1 MTSALGSKATAVL
14 RAFLCLSI
22 LFLVAANVHA
32 QSQRQVRPNGPGTGI
47 PDDDL
52 VPWKF
57 VEKGAAIEKTSLTLY
72 WLPASQKEME
82 RSELLGSRALIQA
95 GLRCVG
101 FRIVDAGDAAT
112 IKLLDATG
120 KVPTALLVNNQ
131 GVVVRRLDNVRGS
144 LPPAAVERMVHD
156 ELAARDEAM
165 YHAMSD
171 GHKHTAAGE
180 KDAAVTLYKSVWE
193 DRCFFPLAGLEAQ
206 RALKTLGVEVHEVP
220 GTIAVDPQLKQPTLN
235 VKPKTEPQK
244 H

>member
-1 MTSALGSKATAVL
+1 MTFAPGSKATAVL
-14 RAFLCLSI
+14 RAFLALSVV
-22 LFLVAANVHA
+22 FLVTVNIHA
-32 QSQRQVRPNGPGTGI
+32 QSERQVRPNGPGTGI

-57 VEKGAAIEKTSLTLY
+57 VEKGAAIEKASLTLY

-82 RSELLGSRALIQA
+82 HSALLGSRALIQA

-101 FRIVDAGDAAT
+101 FRIVDSDDATT

-120 KVPTALLVNNQ
+120 KLPTALLVNNQ
-131 GVVVRRLDNVRGS
+131 GTVVRRLDNVHGA

-156 ELAARDEAM
+156 ELAARDETM
-165 YHAMSD
+165 YRSMSD
-171 GHKHTAAGE
+171 GRKHTAAGE
-180 KDAAVTLYKSVWE
+180 KDAAIALYKSVWD

-206 RALKTLGVEVHEVP
+206 RALKTLGVEVHDVAS
-220 GTIAVDPQLKQPTLN
+220 TIAADPQLKPPSLD
-235 VKPKTEPQK
+235 VKPKTEPRK

>member
-1 MTSALGSKATAVL
+1 MTFAPSSKATTVL
-14 RAFLCLSI
+14 RAFLCLSVV
-22 LFLVAANVHA
+22 LLAAVSVHA
-32 QSQRQVRPNGPGTGI
+32 QSERQVRPNGPGTGI

-57 VEKGAAIEKTSLTLY
+57 VEKGAPIEKSSLTLY

-112 IKLLDATG
+112 LKLLDATG
-120 KVPTALLVNNQ
+120 KLPTALLVNNQ
-131 GVVVRRLDNVRGS
+131 GMVVRRLENVRGS
-144 LPPAAVERMVHD
+144 LPAASVERMVHD

-171 GHKHTAAGE
+171 AHKHATAGE
-180 KDAAVTLYKSVWE
+180 KDAAVTLYKSVWD

-206 RALKTLGVEVHEVP
+206 RSLKTLGVEVHEVP
-220 GTIAVDPQLKQPTLN
+220 STIAADPQLKQPSLT
-235 VKPKTEPQK
+235 VKPGNTDRK